1 MAITRTVFK
10 QTSSPATAAAEM
22 LTWLQTNASDYF
34 TDIISGDNNAVI
46 CKIGDLEAL
55 TLYPSSNNA
64 SYVTKVKLAVGTTR
78 SYSGD
83 QIFLRAYKT
92 DNGIAIFDSSNRPIF
107 ITKDVVTNNTLIFAT
122 FIGGSNTYY
131 YYCFDIINGASA
143 YTLAST
149 GASSSY
155 SILRSNASR
164 TAGATAL
171 CPIIFGNTG
180 AYSEGLFL
188 AVFNQNVNATETI
201 IKIGDKQYV
210 FDGAIALEE

>member
-1 MAITRTVFK
+1 MAIIRTVFK
-10 QTSSPATAAAEM
+10 QTSSAATAAAEM

-34 TDIISGDNNAVI
+34 TSIISGDNNAVI

-55 TLYPSSNNA
+55 TLYPSNN
-64 SYVTKVKLAVGTTR
+64 SKTTEIKLAVGTT
-78 SYSGD
+78 YSCGS
-83 QIFLRAYKT
+83 QTFLRAYKT
-92 DNGIAIFDSSNRPIF
+92 DNGIAIFDSAYKPIF
-107 ITKDVVTNNTLIFAT
+107 VTKDAATNNTLIFAAVVY
-122 FIGGSNTYY
+122 GTYVY
-131 YYCFDIINGASA
+131 QLAYYCFDIANGSSA
-143 YTLAST
+143 YTLAKV
-149 GASSSY
+149 SSSG
-155 SILRSNASR
+155 STFATLRAAASR

-171 CPIIFGNTG
+171 CPIIFGDTG

>member
-10 QTSSPATAAAEM
+10 QTRSAATAAAEM

-34 TDIISGDNNAVI
+34 TSIVSGDNNAVI

-55 TLYPSSNNA
+55 TLYPSSNA
-64 SYVTKVKLAVGTTR
+64 PSYVTKVKLAVGTTY
-78 SYSGD
+78 SYSNF
-83 QIFLRAYKT
+83 QTFPRAYKT

-107 ITKDVVTNNTLIFAT
+107 ITKDIVTNNTLIFAT
-122 FIGGSNTYY
+122 FSGNSNIYY

-155 SILRSNASR
+155 SALRAAASR

-171 CPIIFGNTG
+171 CPIIFGDTG
-180 AYSEGLFL
+180 AYSDRLFL
-188 AVFNQNVNATETI
+188 AVFNQNINATETI

>member
-10 QTSSPATAAAEM
+10 QTSSATAAAAEM

-34 TDIISGDNNAVI
+34 TDIISGDDNAVI

-55 TLYPSSNNA
+55 TLYPSGINTT
-64 SYVTKVKLAVGTTR
+64 YVTKIKLAVGTTY
-78 SYSGD
+78 SYSNA
-83 QIFLRAYKT
+83 QTFPRAYKT
-92 DNGIAIFDSSNRPIF
+92 DNGIAIFDSYYRPIF
-107 ITKDVVTNNTLIFAT
+107 ITKDVATNNTLIFAAMLSSST
-122 FIGGSNTYY
+122 LY
-131 YYCFDIINGASA
+131 YYCFDIANGASA
-143 YTLAST
+143 YML
-149 GASSSY
+149 SSDSY
-155 SILRSNASR
+155 SNFTNVRSNVSR
-164 TAGATAL
+164 VAGATAL

>member
-1 MAITRTVFK
+1 MAIIRTVFK
-10 QTSSPATAAAEM
+10 QTSSAATAAAEM

-55 TLYPSSNNA
+55 TLYPSNN
-64 SYVTKVKLAVGTTR
+64 SKTTVKLAVGTT
-78 SYSGD
+78 YSCGV
-83 QIFLRAYKT
+83 QTFLRAYKT
-92 DNGIAIFDSSNRPIF
+92 DNGIAIFDSAYKPIF
-107 ITKDVVTNNTLIFAT
+107 VTKDAATNNTLIFAAVVY
-122 FIGGSNTYY
+122 GTYVY
-131 YYCFDIINGASA
+131 QLAYYCFDIANGSSV
-143 YTLAST
+143 YTLAQV
-149 GASSSY
+149 SSSD
-155 SILRSNASR
+155 STFATLRAVASR
-164 TAGATAL
+164 TAGTTAL
-171 CPIIFGNTG
+171 CPIIFGDTG